1 MSNLKGL
8 GVALVTPFNED
19 LSIDFDSLTK
29 LVEYN
34 IANGTDFLVVLGT
47 TAETATLSKAEQA
60 QVIEHIVKV
69 NNKRLPLVLGI
80 GGNNTLAV
88 KEQIE
93 STDLSDFEGVL
104 SVSPYYNKPNQEGI
118 YQHYKMLASTGKNI
132 IIYNVPGRTGQNI
145 DAATTLRLAKDFPNL
160 FMIKE
165 ASPNISQYF
174 DILRKKTAGFSLV
187 SGDDE
192 FTLPVTL
199 AGGDGVISVIGQA
212 YPKLFSDMIKLAK
225 ESKVKE
231 AYAIHNQLVELIRL
245 IFAEGNPCGVKTVLA
260 EMGIIKN
267 HLRLPLIKASENL
280 QDRIKEFMLLKFLFF
295 LPLFFITNGK
305 CLAQEQQGQ
314 EVTEQEIKETQETLT
329 IEPKQDS
336 VNLIERLKFRPKELY
351 IPTGLMA
358 LGLISEGKTKQE
370 VHQWRNKQ
378 IPHFR
383 NKFDDYLQ
391 FAPHVAVYGFELM
404 GMKPKTDWK
413 NRIAIHAK
421 GHIITLGLAHLMK
434 TLINNERPN
443 GARMSFPS
451 GHTAYAFSGATILA
465 MEYKDEHPWVPYAA
479 YGSAGVVG
487 IMRIA
492 NNRHYVSDVLFG
504 AGLGILSMK
513 LAYWTHKYKWNKPK
527 KEKKDPFLGVVY

>member
-1 MSNLKGL
+1 M
-8 GVALVTPFNED
+8 VTPFNED

-34 IANGTDFLVVLGT
+34 ITNGTDFLVVLGT

-93 STDLSDFEGVL
+93 STDLSDFEGIL

-174 DILRKKTAGFSLV
+174 DILRKKPAGFSLV

-280 QDRIKEFMLLKFLFF
+280 QDRIKAEMK
-295 LPLFFITNGK
+295 
-305 CLAQEQQGQ
+305 
-314 EVTEQEIKETQETLT
+314 
-329 IEPKQDS
+329 
-336 VNLIERLKFRPKELY
+336 NL
-351 IPTGLMA
+351 
-358 LGLISEGKTKQE
+358 Q
-370 VHQWRNKQ
+370 N
-378 IPHFR
+378 
-383 NKFDDYLQ
+383 
-391 FAPHVAVYGFELM
+391 
-404 GMKPKTDWK
+404 
-413 NRIAIHAK
+413 
-421 GHIITLGLAHLMK
+421 
-434 TLINNERPN
+434 
-443 GARMSFPS
+443 
-451 GHTAYAFSGATILA
+451 
-465 MEYKDEHPWVPYAA
+465 
-479 YGSAGVVG
+479 
-487 IMRIA
+487 
-492 NNRHYVSDVLFG
+492 
-504 AGLGILSMK
+504 
-513 LAYWTHKYKWNKPK
+513 
-527 KEKKDPFLGVVY
+527 

>member
-145 DAATTLRLAKDFPNL
+145 EAATTLRLAKDFPNL

-174 DILRKKTAGFSLV
+174 DILRKKPAGFSLV

-280 QDRIKEFMLLKFLFF
+280 QDRIK
-295 LPLFFITNGK
+295 
-305 CLAQEQQGQ
+305 
-314 EVTEQEIKETQETLT
+314 TEMK
-329 IEPKQDS
+329 
-336 VNLIERLKFRPKELY
+336 NL
-351 IPTGLMA
+351 
-358 LGLISEGKTKQE
+358 Q
-370 VHQWRNKQ
+370 N
-378 IPHFR
+378 
-383 NKFDDYLQ
+383 
-391 FAPHVAVYGFELM
+391 
-404 GMKPKTDWK
+404 
-413 NRIAIHAK
+413 
-421 GHIITLGLAHLMK
+421 
-434 TLINNERPN
+434 
-443 GARMSFPS
+443 
-451 GHTAYAFSGATILA
+451 
-465 MEYKDEHPWVPYAA
+465 
-479 YGSAGVVG
+479 
-487 IMRIA
+487 
-492 NNRHYVSDVLFG
+492 
-504 AGLGILSMK
+504 
-513 LAYWTHKYKWNKPK
+513 
-527 KEKKDPFLGVVY
+527 

>member
-174 DILRKKTAGFSLV
+174 DILRKKPAGFSLV

-231 AYAIHNQLVELIRL
+231 AYAIHNQLVEIIRL

-280 QDRIKEFMLLKFLFF
+280 QDRIK
-295 LPLFFITNGK
+295 
-305 CLAQEQQGQ
+305 
-314 EVTEQEIKETQETLT
+314 TEMK
-329 IEPKQDS
+329 
-336 VNLIERLKFRPKELY
+336 NL
-351 IPTGLMA
+351 
-358 LGLISEGKTKQE
+358 
-370 VHQWRNKQ
+370 
-378 IPHFR
+378 
-383 NKFDDYLQ
+383 
-391 FAPHVAVYGFELM
+391 
-404 GMKPKTDWK
+404 
-413 NRIAIHAK
+413 
-421 GHIITLGLAHLMK
+421 
-434 TLINNERPN
+434 
-443 GARMSFPS
+443 
-451 GHTAYAFSGATILA
+451 
-465 MEYKDEHPWVPYAA
+465 
-479 YGSAGVVG
+479 
-487 IMRIA
+487 
-492 NNRHYVSDVLFG
+492 
-504 AGLGILSMK
+504 
-513 LAYWTHKYKWNKPK
+513 
-527 KEKKDPFLGVVY
+527 

>member
-69 NNKRLPLVLGI
+69 NNKKLPLVLGI

-145 DAATTLRLAKDFPNL
+145 EAATTLRLAKDFPNL

-174 DILRKKTAGFSLV
+174 DILRKKPAGFSLV

-225 ESKVKE
+225 ESEVKE
-231 AYAIHNQLVELIRL
+231 AYAIHNQLVEIIRL

-280 QDRIKEFMLLKFLFF
+280 QDRIKAEMK
-295 LPLFFITNGK
+295 
-305 CLAQEQQGQ
+305 
-314 EVTEQEIKETQETLT
+314 
-329 IEPKQDS
+329 
-336 VNLIERLKFRPKELY
+336 NL
-351 IPTGLMA
+351 
-358 LGLISEGKTKQE
+358 Q
-370 VHQWRNKQ
+370 N
-378 IPHFR
+378 
-383 NKFDDYLQ
+383 
-391 FAPHVAVYGFELM
+391 
-404 GMKPKTDWK
+404 
-413 NRIAIHAK
+413 
-421 GHIITLGLAHLMK
+421 
-434 TLINNERPN
+434 
-443 GARMSFPS
+443 
-451 GHTAYAFSGATILA
+451 
-465 MEYKDEHPWVPYAA
+465 
-479 YGSAGVVG
+479 
-487 IMRIA
+487 
-492 NNRHYVSDVLFG
+492 
-504 AGLGILSMK
+504 
-513 LAYWTHKYKWNKPK
+513 
-527 KEKKDPFLGVVY
+527 

>member
-1 MSNLKGL
+1 MSKLKGL

-47 TAETATLSKAEQA
+47 TAETATLSKTEQA

-104 SVSPYYNKPNQEGI
+104 SVSPYYNKPNHEGI

-145 DAATTLRLAKDFPNL
+145 DVATTLRLAKDFPNL

-174 DILRKKTAGFSLV
+174 DILRKKPAGFSLV

-280 QDRIKEFMLLKFLFF
+280 QDRIKAEMK
-295 LPLFFITNGK
+295 
-305 CLAQEQQGQ
+305 
-314 EVTEQEIKETQETLT
+314 
-329 IEPKQDS
+329 
-336 VNLIERLKFRPKELY
+336 NL
-351 IPTGLMA
+351 
-358 LGLISEGKTKQE
+358 
-370 VHQWRNKQ
+370 
-378 IPHFR
+378 
-383 NKFDDYLQ
+383 
-391 FAPHVAVYGFELM
+391 
-404 GMKPKTDWK
+404 
-413 NRIAIHAK
+413 
-421 GHIITLGLAHLMK
+421 
-434 TLINNERPN
+434 
-443 GARMSFPS
+443 
-451 GHTAYAFSGATILA
+451 
-465 MEYKDEHPWVPYAA
+465 
-479 YGSAGVVG
+479 
-487 IMRIA
+487 
-492 NNRHYVSDVLFG
+492 
-504 AGLGILSMK
+504 
-513 LAYWTHKYKWNKPK
+513 
-527 KEKKDPFLGVVY
+527 

>member
-1 MSNLKGL
+1 MSKLKGL

-174 DILRKKTAGFSLV
+174 DILRKKPAGFSLV

-192 FTLPVTL
+192 FTLPITL

-280 QDRIKEFMLLKFLFF
+280 QDRIKAEMK
-295 LPLFFITNGK
+295 
-305 CLAQEQQGQ
+305 
-314 EVTEQEIKETQETLT
+314 
-329 IEPKQDS
+329 
-336 VNLIERLKFRPKELY
+336 NL
-351 IPTGLMA
+351 
-358 LGLISEGKTKQE
+358 Q
-370 VHQWRNKQ
+370 N
-378 IPHFR
+378 
-383 NKFDDYLQ
+383 
-391 FAPHVAVYGFELM
+391 
-404 GMKPKTDWK
+404 
-413 NRIAIHAK
+413 
-421 GHIITLGLAHLMK
+421 
-434 TLINNERPN
+434 
-443 GARMSFPS
+443 
-451 GHTAYAFSGATILA
+451 
-465 MEYKDEHPWVPYAA
+465 
-479 YGSAGVVG
+479 
-487 IMRIA
+487 
-492 NNRHYVSDVLFG
+492 
-504 AGLGILSMK
+504 
-513 LAYWTHKYKWNKPK
+513 
-527 KEKKDPFLGVVY
+527 

>member
-1 MSNLKGL
+1 MSKLKGL

-174 DILRKKTAGFSLV
+174 DILRKMPAGFSLV

-225 ESKVKE
+225 ENKVKE

-280 QDRIKEFMLLKFLFF
+280 QDRIK
-295 LPLFFITNGK
+295 
-305 CLAQEQQGQ
+305 
-314 EVTEQEIKETQETLT
+314 TEMK
-329 IEPKQDS
+329 
-336 VNLIERLKFRPKELY
+336 NL
-351 IPTGLMA
+351 
-358 LGLISEGKTKQE
+358 Q
-370 VHQWRNKQ
+370 N
-378 IPHFR
+378 
-383 NKFDDYLQ
+383 
-391 FAPHVAVYGFELM
+391 
-404 GMKPKTDWK
+404 
-413 NRIAIHAK
+413 
-421 GHIITLGLAHLMK
+421 
-434 TLINNERPN
+434 
-443 GARMSFPS
+443 
-451 GHTAYAFSGATILA
+451 
-465 MEYKDEHPWVPYAA
+465 
-479 YGSAGVVG
+479 
-487 IMRIA
+487 
-492 NNRHYVSDVLFG
+492 
-504 AGLGILSMK
+504 
-513 LAYWTHKYKWNKPK
+513 
-527 KEKKDPFLGVVY
+527 

>member
-1 MSNLKGL
+1 MSKLKGL

-145 DAATTLRLAKDFPNL
+145 EAATTLRLAKDFPNL

-174 DILRKKTAGFSLV
+174 DILRKKPDGFSLV

-280 QDRIKEFMLLKFLFF
+280 QDRIK
-295 LPLFFITNGK
+295 T
-305 CLAQEQQGQ
+305 
-314 EVTEQEIKETQETLT
+314 EIK
-329 IEPKQDS
+329 
-336 VNLIERLKFRPKELY
+336 
-351 IPTGLMA
+351 
-358 LGLISEGKTKQE
+358 
-370 VHQWRNKQ
+370 
-378 IPHFR
+378 
-383 NKFDDYLQ
+383 
-391 FAPHVAVYGFELM
+391 
-404 GMKPKTDWK
+404 
-413 NRIAIHAK
+413 
-421 GHIITLGLAHLMK
+421 
-434 TLINNERPN
+434 
-443 GARMSFPS
+443 
-451 GHTAYAFSGATILA
+451 
-465 MEYKDEHPWVPYAA
+465 
-479 YGSAGVVG
+479 
-487 IMRIA
+487 
-492 NNRHYVSDVLFG
+492 
-504 AGLGILSMK
+504 K
-513 LAYWTHKYKWNKPK
+513 LHN
-527 KEKKDPFLGVVY
+527 

>member
-1 MSNLKGL
+1 MSKLKGL

-60 QVIEHIVKV
+60 QVIKHIVKV

-231 AYAIHNQLVELIRL
+231 AYAIHNQLVEIIRL

-280 QDRIKEFMLLKFLFF
+280 QDRIKAEMK
-295 LPLFFITNGK
+295 
-305 CLAQEQQGQ
+305 
-314 EVTEQEIKETQETLT
+314 
-329 IEPKQDS
+329 
-336 VNLIERLKFRPKELY
+336 NL
-351 IPTGLMA
+351 
-358 LGLISEGKTKQE
+358 
-370 VHQWRNKQ
+370 
-378 IPHFR
+378 
-383 NKFDDYLQ
+383 
-391 FAPHVAVYGFELM
+391 
-404 GMKPKTDWK
+404 
-413 NRIAIHAK
+413 
-421 GHIITLGLAHLMK
+421 
-434 TLINNERPN
+434 
-443 GARMSFPS
+443 
-451 GHTAYAFSGATILA
+451 
-465 MEYKDEHPWVPYAA
+465 
-479 YGSAGVVG
+479 
-487 IMRIA
+487 
-492 NNRHYVSDVLFG
+492 
-504 AGLGILSMK
+504 
-513 LAYWTHKYKWNKPK
+513 
-527 KEKKDPFLGVVY
+527 